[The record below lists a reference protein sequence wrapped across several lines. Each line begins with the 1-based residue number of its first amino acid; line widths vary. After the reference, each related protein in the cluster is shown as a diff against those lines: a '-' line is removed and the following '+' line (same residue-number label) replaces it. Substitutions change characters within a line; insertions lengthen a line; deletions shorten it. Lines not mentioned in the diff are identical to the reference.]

1 MTTIINCTPHAINV
15 KASYHKAALTF
26 EPSGKVARVS
36 VGFEKIDPCPFGGG
50 QCETCDYECHSNSIM
65 APSEMGGQAIPEYR
79 QVFGEVIDLPE
90 PQPGTVYIVSAMVLS
105 ALAGS
110 RSDVVA
116 PATGHPECIRNDK
129 GHILSV
135 PGFVRG

>member
-1 MTTIINCTPHAINV
+1 MTTIINLTPHAINV
-15 KASYHKAALTF
+15 KAAHHKAALTF
-26 EPSGKVARVS
+26 PASGEVARVS
-36 VGFEKIDPCPFGGG
+36 VKFEEIDPCPFGGG
-50 QCETCDYECHSNSIM
+50 LCDYCNTECHSNAIM
-65 APSEMGGQAIPEYR
+65 APSDMGGQSIPEYR
-79 QVFGEVIDLPE
+79 QVFGAVEGLPE
-90 PQPGTVYIVSAMVLS
+90 PQPGTLYIVSAMVLS

-116 PATGHPECIRNDK
+116 PATGHPACVRNDK

>member
-1 MTTIINCTPHAINV
+1 MTTIINLTPHAIV
-15 KASYHKAALTF
+15 ITDGPTLPASG
-26 EPSGKVARVS
+26 EVARVT
-36 VGFEKIDPCPFGGG
+36 VDMERIDPCPFGGG
-50 QCETCDYECHSNSIM
+50 ICDYCDYECHSNLIM
-65 APSEMGGQAIPEYR
+65 APSELGGQSIPEYR
-79 QVFGEVIDLPE
+79 QVLGEVEGLPE
-90 PQPGTVYIVSAMVLS
+90 PQPGTLYIVSAMVLS

-110 RSDVVA
+110 RPDVVA